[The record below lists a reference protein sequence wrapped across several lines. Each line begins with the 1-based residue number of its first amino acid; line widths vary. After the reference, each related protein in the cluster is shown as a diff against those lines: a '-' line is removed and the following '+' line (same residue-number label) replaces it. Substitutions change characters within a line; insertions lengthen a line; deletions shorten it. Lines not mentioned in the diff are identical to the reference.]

1 MQDHWDELPDKTVQK
16 IAWVLR
22 LVREMDRVPA
32 QYFKKLTGS
41 EDIWEIRADVGRE
54 TYRLLGFFH
63 GQDMIVLTNSFRKK
77 TQQTPQREIELAKQR
92 RSEHQTRR

>member
-1 MQDHWDELPDKTVQK
+1 MKRIIFYTTASGRCPVQDHLDELSDKTVQK

-41 EDIWEIRADVGRE
+41 EDIWEIRADVGHE
-54 TYRLLGFFH
+54 TYRLLDFFAVR
-63 GQDMIVLTNSFRKK
+63 IRLC
-77 TQQTPQREIELAKQR
+77 
-92 RSEHQTRR
+92 